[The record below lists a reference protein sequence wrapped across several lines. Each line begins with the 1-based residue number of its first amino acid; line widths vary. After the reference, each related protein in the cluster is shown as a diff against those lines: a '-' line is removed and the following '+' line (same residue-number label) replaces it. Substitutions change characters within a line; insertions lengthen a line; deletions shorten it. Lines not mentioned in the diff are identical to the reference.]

1 MIERV
6 NILGVGVSA
15 VDMNSAIDAIEEW
28 IAIREPHYVC
38 LRDVHGL
45 MLCQSN
51 ERLRAIHNAAGLV
64 TPDGMPLVWCLKLAG
79 RKAVER
85 VYGPDLMLAVFAHP
99 KTRHHRHFLYGTTE
113 ETLQRLRSNLERRFP
128 QAKIVGSHAPPFR
141 PLSEDEDRDVIRL
154 IDESRAD
161 IVWVGLST
169 PKQEI
174 WMAEHTEHLAA
185 PVLIG
190 VGAAFDFHAGRVRQ
204 APRAIQR
211 SGFEWLFRLL
221 MEPRRLWKRYLV
233 NNPKFLLL
241 ILLQL
246 LGLRRQSAMD
256 RRPGKTC
263 D

>member
-6 NILGVGVSA
+6 NILGVDVSA
-15 VDMNSAIDAIEEW
+15 VNMDLAIEAIDRW
-28 IAIREPHYVC
+28 IAAREPHYVC

-45 MLCQSN
+45 MLCQSD

-79 RKAVER
+79 RKEVER
-85 VYGPDLMLAVFAHP
+85 VYGPDLMLAVFAHA
-99 KTRHHRHFLYGTTE
+99 KTRHYGHFLYGTTE
-113 ETLQRLRSNLERRFP
+113 ETLLRLKTNLERRFP

-141 PLSEDEDRDVIRL
+141 PLSEDEDRDVVRMIE
-154 IDESRAD
+154 ESRAD

-174 WMAEHTEHLAA
+174 WMAEHSERLAA

-211 SGFEWLFRLL
+211 SGFEWLFRLV

-233 NNPKFLLL
+233 NNPKFILL

-246 LGLRRQSAMD
+246 FGIRRYSVKD
-256 RRPGKTC
+256 
-263 D
+263 